1 MKTPRLDGRF
11 FFFLRNENASQ
22 WFFFFYIE
30 FNRSIFRVASRIL
43 SDSIKFQGFY
53 YEISTFFVR
62 SRLIREIEEN
72 FFFEQTKLQYAN
84 IAGDRET
91 WPCFS

>member
-1 MKTPRLDGRF
+1 MKMRPNGSF
-11 FFFLRNENASQ
+11 FFISSLIDRFSESLLE
-22 WFFFFYIE
+22 FFQ
-30 FNRSIFRVASRIL
+30 IL
-43 SDSIKFQGFY
+43 LNFKVS
-53 YEISTFFVR
+53 STKYLFFFVR

-84 IAGDRET
+84 IARDRET